1 LILCFNYF
9 GMSQQNEQSIIIP
22 TISRP
27 LLPKLTIPRT
37 IFSKIVS
44 IKLKGLERLEELE
57 ELEEHLF
64 ADLYL
69 HFEDNGIG
77 RRHVRIGLQMD
88 APTIYDSTNPSPLR
102 VTISYIGDLSP
113 IQLETIMA
121 DVFMGQIHA
130 LIDAYNN

>member
-1 LILCFNYF
+1 
-9 GMSQQNEQSIIIP
+9 MSQQNEQSIIIP
-22 TISRP
+22 TSRP
-27 LLPKLTIPRT
+27 LLSKLTIPHT
-37 IFSKIVS
+37 IFSESVS
-44 IKLKGLERLEELE
+44 IKLERLKELE
-57 ELEEHLF
+57 ELEKHLF

-88 APTIYDSTNPSPLR
+88 APIIYDSTNPSPLR